1 MTRSITQ
8 EKKRAGGHSIAM
20 VAACPFPANHGSA
33 ASIREM
39 SDTLTDMGHNVHIVT
54 YPTGQEEIRVR
65 RAKVH
70 RSAPF
75 RAETNARVGP
85 SPEKFGLDLALL
97 RLLCRVIRR
106 ERIDIIHA
114 HNYEG
119 ALVGIA
125 AKCLTRRP
133 LLYNAVNLMT
143 DELAGYRFI
152 RPAWLAHG
160 IARGLDWFTPIFPDR
175 ITAVSPELRD
185 WFIQHG
191 VPESKVDMVPA
202 GIEPDLFGNPSPE
215 KFRAKYQLE
224 GQPVI
229 MYTGVLNAFQ
239 RIDYLLRAFAVALRE
254 KPNARLLIVSPL
266 VSESHEQEHK
276 KLAAELGIL
285 DSIIWISP
293 HPLQELPSYLA
304 LADVTV
310 VPRPECPGHPV
321 KLLNYMLA
329 GKPIVSFAGG
339 AKGVRHLYDAF
350 IVPNHDYEALGRG
363 IVALLNDRALAAELG
378 ANARAT
384 VLAEFD
390 WRQICRKIE
399 QIYDQLLGNSPAPA
413 NSPVPVAADLDC
425 LTIRHNE

>member
-1 MTRSITQ
+1 MKDSQT
-8 EKKRAGGHSIAM
+8 GYSIAM

-39 SDTLTDMGHNVHIVT
+39 SDTLSEMGHDVHIVT
-54 YPTGQEEIRVR
+54 YPTGQDEIRVR

-70 RSAPF
+70 RTAPF
-75 RAETNARVGP
+75 QPETNAKVGP
-85 SPEKFGLDLALL
+85 SPEKFLFDFQLL

-119 ALVGIA
+119 ALVGIM
-125 AKCLTRRP
+125 AKWITGRP
-133 LLYNAVNLMT
+133 LLYNAVNLMA

-152 RPAWLAHG
+152 RPAWIAHG
-160 IARGLDWFTPIFPDR
+160 LARALDWFTPIFPDH
-175 ITAVSPELRD
+175 ITAVSPELKD
-185 WFIQHG
+185 WFIEHG
-191 VPESKVDMVPA
+191 VRAGKVDMVPA
-202 GIEPDLFGNPSPE
+202 GIEPELFDNPTPE
-215 KFRAKYQLE
+215 KFRQQYQIN
-224 GQPVI
+224 GRPVV

-239 RIDYLLRAFAVALRE
+239 RVDYLLRAFAIALQTQ
-254 KPNARLLIVSPL
+254 PDALLLMVSPL
-266 VSESHEQEHK
+266 VSESHEKELKQ
-276 KLAAELGIL
+276 LAAELGI
-285 DSIIWISP
+285 SPAIIWIAP
-293 HPLQELPSYLA
+293 HALEDLPSYLA

-329 GKPIVSFAGG
+329 GKAIVSFAGG
-339 AKGVRHLYDAF
+339 AKGVRHLHDAF

-363 IVALLNDRALAAELG
+363 IVTLLNDRTLAAELG

-384 VLAEFD
+384 VLADFD

-399 QIYDQLLGNSPAPA
+399 RIYDQLLGVSPAHFRALNEPGAPA
-413 NSPVPVAADLDC
+413 AAE
-425 LTIRHNE
+425 R